1 MFTLIK
7 LFKHFELICQFN
19 SYNLSFVSIVVN
31 SLKGFNII
39 YGFWSKF
46 QFCFYSQLNIIN
58 SFSDYNYQLEIRY
71 IKLSCFFFLKKNKY
85 IQVEATNNQL
95 PINKKPSPIFKIKRK
110 ILFEKLRIEKM
121 PKILDYGQFCYYFEE
136 RMIRVKY

>member
-1 MFTLIK
+1 MVHK
-7 LFKHFELICQFN
+7 VEL
-19 SYNLSFVSIVVN
+19 
-31 SLKGFNII
+31 
-39 YGFWSKF
+39 
-46 QFCFYSQLNIIN
+46 
-58 SFSDYNYQLEIRY
+58 
-71 IKLSCFFFLKKNKY
+71 FFFFKKNKY